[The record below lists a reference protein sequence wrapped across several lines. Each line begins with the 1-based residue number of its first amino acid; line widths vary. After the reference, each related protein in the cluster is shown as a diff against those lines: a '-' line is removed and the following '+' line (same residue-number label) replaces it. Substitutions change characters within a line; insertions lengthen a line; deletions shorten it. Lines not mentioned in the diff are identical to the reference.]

1 MTKSREINMTEGS
14 IVKSVVLF
22 SVPLLLSGIL
32 QLLYNAADII
42 VVGRFAGS
50 ESLAAVGSTGSL
62 VNLIIGLF
70 INLSVGTSVLVATAF
85 GAKDYQ
91 KTQEALH
98 TSIALGLV
106 CGAVAC
112 VLGLAFSKS
121 ALILMDSPPE
131 VIDLSDLYLKIFFLG
146 APANVFYNFGAMA
159 LRAVGDTKRP
169 LEFLM
174 ISGII
179 NVILNLVLVVVFK
192 LDVAGVAV
200 ATVISQYISAI
211 LIFFSL
217 TKSSGYLHLD
227 VKKIRFHKSAALS
240 ILKIGIPAG
249 IQGMIFSF
257 SNVLIQSS
265 VNSFG
270 ASAVAGN
277 AAASNIEGFIYT
289 SMNSIHHAA
298 VTIVGQ
304 NMGAKKYNRI
314 GKSVWW
320 CSGLVTAIGLAM
332 GIFGLIF
339 ARGLIS
345 IYSSDQTVIGYGV
358 IRMNIIMITYFTC
371 GLMDVLVGGIRGLGS
386 SFVPMLVSIIG
397 VCGFR
402 IAWIYTVFEM
412 HRSLTTLYISY
423 PVSWICTS
431 LIHLGC
437 FFVVR
442 RMVIKKAK
450 AEATA

>member
-1 MTKSREINMTEGS
+1 MTEGS
-14 IVKSVVLF
+14 IVKSVVMF
-22 SVPLLLSGIL
+22 SVPLMLSGIL

-85 GAKDYQ
+85 GAKDYE

-98 TSIALGLV
+98 TSVALSLV

-112 VLGLAFSKS
+112 VLGLIFSKT

-159 LRAVGDTKRP
+159 LRAVGDTRRP
-169 LEFLM
+169 LEFLT

-179 NVILNLVLVVVFK
+179 NVILNLFLVIVFK
-192 LDVAGVAV
+192 LDVAGVAI

-211 LIFFSL
+211 LIFISL
-217 TKSSGYLHLD
+217 TKNTGYLHLD
-227 VKKIRFHKSAALS
+227 VKKIRFHKCSVIR

-277 AAASNIEGFIYT
+277 AAASNIEGFVYT
-289 SMNSIHHAA
+289 TMNSIHHAA

-304 NMGAKKYNRI
+304 NVGAKRYDRI
-314 GKSVWW
+314 GKSVLC
-320 CSGLVTAIGLAM
+320 CSGLVTAIGLVM
-332 GIFGLIF
+332 GISAVFFSKGL
-339 ARGLIS
+339 LS
-345 IYSSDQTVIGYGV
+345 IYSTDPVVINYGV
-358 IRMNIIMITYFTC
+358 NRMKIIMLTHFTC
-371 GLMDVLVGGIRGLGS
+371 GLMDVFVGAIRGLGS
-386 SFVPMLVSIIG
+386 SFVPMMVSVIG

-402 IAWIYTVFEM
+402 IAWIYTVFEVN
-412 HRSLTTLYISY
+412 RSLETLYISY
-423 PVSWICTS
+423 PVSWICTA
-431 LIHLGC
+431 LIQLAC
-437 FFVVR
+437 FFIIRHRVL
-442 RMVIKKAK
+442 KKEMQMIIFNMPIDK
-450 AEATA
+450 